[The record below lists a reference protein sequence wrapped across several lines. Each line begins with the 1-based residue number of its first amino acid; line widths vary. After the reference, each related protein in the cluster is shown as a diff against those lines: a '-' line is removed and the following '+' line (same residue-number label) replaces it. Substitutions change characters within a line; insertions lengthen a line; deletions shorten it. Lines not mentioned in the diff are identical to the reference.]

1 MISSGTLLSIWEDS
15 MLGDPSCDTESLQ
28 FEDELLEPLF
38 VEAIVEFEDHGS
50 PPMLLLLEL
59 QLNE

>member
-1 MISSGTLLSIWEDS
+1 MISSGALLSIWEDS

-50 PPMLLLLEL
+50 LPLLSLLEL

>member
-15 MLGDPSCDTESLQ
+15 MSEDPSCDTKSLQ

-50 PPMLLLLEL
+50 LPLLSLLEL